1 MLVAAMS
8 ILAARAAQ
16 KCSPPPSLCQGK
28 SRPHRHRAEVIAG
41 YYTALLLNTDHFSSD
56 KHSV

>member
-1 MLVAAMS
+1 MHTGS
-8 ILAARAAQ
+8 SHPSWQHAQ
-16 KCSPPPSLCQGK
+16 HRSAHPPSLCQGK